1 MIGYVTVGTNNKDRA
16 AKFYDTLL
24 KEMGAQRVFSIE
36 RIIGWGIG
44 TSQPWFCIAEPFDG
58 KDATI
63 GNGDMTALKVQSKDD
78 VNSLYAKAME
88 LGAKDEG
95 PPGDRDDG
103 FYGGYFRDLDG
114 NKLVFFTILS

>member
-1 MIGYVTVGTNNKDRA
+1 MIGYVTVGANNKERA
-16 AKFYDTLL
+16 AKFYDTLFQ
-24 KEMGAQRVFSIE
+24 EMGAQRVFSIE

-58 KDATI
+58 KDATL

>member
-1 MIGYVTVGTNNKDRA
+1 MIGYITVGTNNKDRA
-16 AKFYDTLL
+16 AKFYDILF

-114 NKLVFFTILS
+114 NKLVFFTIIS

>member
-1 MIGYVTVGTNNKDRA
+1 MIGYITVGTNNKDRA
-16 AKFYDTLL
+16 AKFYDTLF
-24 KEMGAQRVFSIE
+24 KEMGAQRVFSID

-103 FYGGYFRDLDG
+103 FYGG
-114 NKLVFFTILS
+114 ILEI

>member
-1 MIGYVTVGTNNKDRA
+1 MIGYVTVGTNNKERA
-16 AKFYDTLL
+16 AKFYDTLFQ
-24 KEMGAQRVFSIE
+24 EMGAQRVFSIE

-44 TSQPWFCIAEPFDG
+44 TSQPWFCIAEPYNG
-58 KDATI
+58 KEATI

-114 NKLVFFTILS
+114 NKLVFFTIIS